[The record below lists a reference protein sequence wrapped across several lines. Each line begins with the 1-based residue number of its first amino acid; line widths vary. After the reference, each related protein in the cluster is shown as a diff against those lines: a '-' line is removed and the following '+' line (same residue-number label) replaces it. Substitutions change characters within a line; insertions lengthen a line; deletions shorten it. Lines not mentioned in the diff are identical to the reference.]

1 MAYWHLNRL
10 TEHYLKNLSPKAGYI
25 GLYLAGK
32 MDKADRWQISRE
44 RIRKETG
51 RNNQW
56 LSKAL
61 TELAAAGVI
70 VTHRAS
76 KRAAT
81 EYFYALSCPPECE
94 EISHRSNGKRS
105 ESPVVQFTESP
116 DTQATESPDTQAT
129 NRPSNKP
136 IKKER
141 DLQVGLSLLISQL
154 TPLLEVENPK
164 PVHLQIAQAIE
175 EKPEQV
181 EELLNRKL
189 ERADYPAAYLDTVLA
204 NTPWSLVPKKNRA
217 LKKAQ
222 LASDFISKLE
232 DSIPD
237 APESEGLSAA
247 NKEFL
252 GKSGTYS
259 PHRLRYAQRATE
271 IGLELPVGLGTLEAG
286 ELIVRSIEEQQIQ
299 GEAWQGKRETSGAV
313 AIS

>member
-10 TEHYLKNLSPKAGYI
+10 TEHYLKDLSPKAGYI

-61 TELAAAGVI
+61 TELEAAGVI

-129 NRPSNKP
+129 NRPSNRP

-164 PVHLQIAQAIE
+164 PVYVQISQAIE
-175 EKPEQV
+175 EQPEQV
-181 EELLNRKL
+181 EELLNERMK
-189 ERADYPAAYLDTVLA
+189 RADYPAPYLDSVLA
-204 NTPWSLVPKKNRA
+204 TNPFCLVPKKARA

-222 LASDFISKLE
+222 LTSDVISKLE
-232 DSIPD
+232 ASIPE
-237 APESEGLSAA
+237 AGVEGLSEA
-247 NKEFL
+247 NKKFL
-252 GKSGTYS
+252 GKRGYS
-259 PHRLRYAQRATE
+259 STRLRYAQKAE
-271 IGLELPVGLGTLEAG
+271 ELGLELPEGLDTLEAG
-286 ELIVRSIEEQQIQ
+286 QLIERSMKEQQIQ
-299 GEAWQGKRETSGAV
+299 SEAWQGKRETSGAV